1 MFGLVRLFLI
11 WLLVLSLPRLYG
23 RSHTIRTFVVLS
35 LTTPALSERGAGP
48 HQVPTLPWSAAPSLH
63 TAVIAISW
71 KLGVGRQRH
80 QGDVMRAVPTVG
92 TAWKRACVIHNRR

>member
-48 HQVPTLPWSAAPSLH
+48 HPSLH
-63 TAVIAISW
+63 TAVVRRTEPPHCRYRDILEAW
-71 KLGVGRQRH
+71 C
-80 QGDVMRAVPTVG
+80 RAAATP
-92 TAWKRACVIHNRR
+92 R